1 VVHSVV
7 PSLLEVCSNLAR
19 RGAKAGLLLS
29 MALMMIGTTVMAVTP
44 GHATIGLA
52 APIDLPIE
60 RSTKF
65 GLVNRCKPIY
75 RLLENVA

>member
-1 VVHSVV
+1 
-7 PSLLEVCSNLAR
+7 
-19 RGAKAGLLLS
+19 
-29 MALMMIGTTVMAVTP
+29 MAVTP
-44 GHATIGLA
+44 GYATIGLA

-65 GLVNRCKPIY
+65 ELVNRCEPIY